1 MYVVIVGMEPVEEPR
16 AEKRPFRLVT
26 HGDVRI
32 DDYYYLREREDA
44 AVQDYIQQEMKYC
57 STMMKDTESLQ
68 AELYD
73 ELLARVQETDRS
85 YPYLIRSTN
94 SAETEQQENYF
105 YYHRTEQGKKYKI
118 HCRKRLTTVTD
129 EWSEEEAA
137 KVEEEVILDENE
149 YAERL
154 ELNFLSV
161 GDMEVSPNQRYLAYS
176 VDTEGGERFELRV
189 KDLSTGQD
197 VDEPIHDVYYSVQ
210 WSNDSNYLF
219 YVTVDDAMRPFKV
232 WRHRIGTSVA
242 DDVLIYHEE
251 DDAFFVSVTKTS
263 SEKYLLIYSN
273 SQITSEAHFS
283 DAFDPEDPFTVVQPR
298 IHKMEYSV
306 EEHDGEFW
314 IVTNHEAKNFR
325 VMKTKVDN
333 PSMDYWEEVIPHNPA
348 VKVNSLAIFKNFAV
362 VKEREN
368 GLNQLR
374 IIDLTNSNHP
384 SHLVDVP
391 EPVYHIYTSDN
402 YVYDTDKL
410 RFTYTSLSTPKSV
423 FMYDMNDRSRIL
435 LKQEPVRGG
444 YDKQQYETKRIF
456 VKSSS
461 KLQNGGEGEE
471 VLVPMSLVYR
481 KDIFNQ
487 HREANL
493 PQPTLLYGY
502 GSYGISIDTVFDSKK
517 LSLLDR
523 GFIYA
528 IAHIRGGGEMGRHWY
543 ESGKLLEKKNTFYDF
558 INCAQYLIDNN
569 YTASNKLAIEG
580 RSAGGLLMGAVTNMA
595 TPLFRAVIA
604 GVPFSVD
611 VLTTMLDET
620 IPLTVIEYE
629 EWGNPNHKEYYDYM
643 KTYSPIDN
651 LEAKEYPNMLITT
664 GLSDPRVQY
673 WEPLKWAA
681 KLRDVRKQN
690 GNLLLLQ
697 INKGTGHMGEADRY
711 KYLKEVAFNYAFI
724 LKSVKPALLHSSKER
739 TKE

>member
-1 MYVVIVGMEPVEEPR
+1 MRQTGPHRASLFVSPRLPPLPAALRRTRPATAPRALPPAVYSCSAARRAYCCLSAAKPLRSARFVAAVALPSTPSFAASRFGSPPPRRSYCAKTASFFGGMEPVEEPR

-374 IIDLTNSNHP
+374 IIDLTNSNRTF
-384 SHLVDVP
+384 SASLLCIVLVC
-391 EPVYHIYTSDN
+391 
-402 YVYDTDKL
+402 
-410 RFTYTSLSTPKSV
+410 LSKAKTQKK
-423 FMYDMNDRSRIL
+423 NIQIL
-435 LKQEPVRGG
+435 LIWWM
-444 YDKQQYETKRIF
+444 Y
-456 VKSSS
+456 
-461 KLQNGGEGEE
+461 QNRSITSTH
-471 VLVPMSLVYR
+471 PTIMSMILTSC
-481 KDIFNQ
+481 
-487 HREANL
+487 AS
-493 PQPTLLYGY
+493 PT
-502 GSYGISIDTVFDSKK
+502 
-517 LSLLDR
+517 
-523 GFIYA
+523 
-528 IAHIRGGGEMGRHWY
+528 
-543 ESGKLLEKKNTFYDF
+543 
-558 INCAQYLIDNN
+558 
-569 YTASNKLAIEG
+569 
-580 RSAGGLLMGAVTNMA
+580 
-595 TPLFRAVIA
+595 
-604 GVPFSVD
+604 
-611 VLTTMLDET
+611 
-620 IPLTVIEYE
+620 
-629 EWGNPNHKEYYDYM
+629 
-643 KTYSPIDN
+643 
-651 LEAKEYPNMLITT
+651 
-664 GLSDPRVQY
+664 PR
-673 WEPLKWAA
+673 
-681 KLRDVRKQN
+681 
-690 GNLLLLQ
+690 
-697 INKGTGHMGEADRY
+697 
-711 KYLKEVAFNYAFI
+711 
-724 LKSVKPALLHSSKER
+724 
-739 TKE
+739 